1 MELIIDLKDR
11 ANEIKLVVLRG
22 EIGTDT
28 VNKLKEQLDG
38 LVDAGNNKL
47 IVNFQ
52 DVNYLNSMGLGVIA
66 ATLKK
71 VRKEKGDLKLIK
83 LSPAVQELFELTR
96 LTKIFKIFN
105 FFFIFMNALQMSI
118 NPFLYFVTI
127 KTKVTFAFFIK

>member
-11 ANEIKLVVLRG
+11 PNDVKLVVLRG

-28 VNKLKEQLDG
+28 VNKLKESLDSQ
-38 LVDAGNNKL
+38 VDSGTKNL
-47 IVNFQ
+47 IINFQ

-96 LTKIFKIFN
+96 LTKIFKIFTTEEE
-105 FFFIFMNALQMSI
+105 AL
-118 NPFLYFVTI
+118 ND
-127 KTKVTFAFFIK
+127 FA